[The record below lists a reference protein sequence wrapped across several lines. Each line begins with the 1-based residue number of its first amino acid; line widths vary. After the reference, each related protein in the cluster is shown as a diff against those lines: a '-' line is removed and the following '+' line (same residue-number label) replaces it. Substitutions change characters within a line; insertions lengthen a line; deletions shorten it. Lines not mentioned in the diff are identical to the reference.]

1 MCVVGSGARR
11 WSLGSLRI
19 RRRAMPPPTEPPY
32 LLAGVITRPVARPM
46 LCCGTAPRCGCA
58 PPGRATHQA
67 WSGCCKGSRRSHAT
81 CGSSRA
87 WSTCPGWL
95 PGRHRSTIS
104 AATAWSQPP
113 GPRTASSPTPAGS
126 GRQGTLLLGQL
137 AESARAQGVELFT
150 AQVLPGNYQ
159 MLQVFRDSGFAVRI
173 RSEPG
178 VISVE
183 APTLLTPDALGR
195 FDQREEMAAAAALR
209 RVLAP
214 RSVAVIGASRRRGTV
229 GGELYHNLRAAGFT
243 GPVYPVNSGATVVQ
257 SVSAYPSIR
266 KVPGPVDLAVLA
278 VPAEEVVGVAQ
289 ECAAT
294 GVGALVVLSAG
305 FAESGP
311 EGVERQR
318 DLLAVCR
325 QEVPR

>member
-1 MCVVGSGARR
+1 M
-11 WSLGSLRI
+11 W
-19 RRRAMPPPTEPPY
+19 
-32 LLAGVITRPVARPM
+32 
-46 LCCGTAPRCGCA
+46 CCGTAPRCGCA

-126 GRQGTLLLGQL
+126 GRQGV
-137 AESARAQGVELFT
+137 ALFT

-183 APTLLTPDALGR
+183 APTLLTLDALTL
-195 FDQREEMAAAAALR
+195 FDQREEQAAAAALR

-229 GGELYHNLRAAGFT
+229 
-243 GPVYPVNSGATVVQ
+243 
-257 SVSAYPSIR
+257 
-266 KVPGPVDLAVLA
+266 D
-278 VPAEEVVGVAQ
+278 
-289 ECAAT
+289 
-294 GVGALVVLSAG
+294 
-305 FAESGP
+305 
-311 EGVERQR
+311 
-318 DLLAVCR
+318 
-325 QEVPR
+325 